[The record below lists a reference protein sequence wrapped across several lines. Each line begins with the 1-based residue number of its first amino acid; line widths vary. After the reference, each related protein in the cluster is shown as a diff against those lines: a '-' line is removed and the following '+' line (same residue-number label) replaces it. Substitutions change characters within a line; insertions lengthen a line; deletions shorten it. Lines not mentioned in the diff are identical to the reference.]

1 MKDLSWLKET
11 KLAHRGLHE
20 KDLSIPENSIA
31 AFENAMSH
39 GYGLELDLN
48 ILKDDTVIVFHDHH
62 LKRMTGLDQYVSSST
77 YEDIKSLTLNDTDS
91 HIPTFDELLRL
102 VNGRV
107 PLLIEIKP
115 FGDIDHFCSL
125 VYNRLKAYQGTY
137 AIFSFHPKV
146 VKWFK
151 RNAPEV
157 IRGQIATKYHKSEAV
172 NPFIGLLLGRLFFN
186 RFTKPDFISYN
197 VKHMPNK
204 YLDKAKKRGVTII
217 SYVAR
222 DQKTYDFVKKHYDN
236 IVFEFFTPE

>member
-1 MKDLSWLKET
+1 MKDLTWLKET

-20 KDLSIPENSIA
+20 KDLSIPENSME

-48 ILKDDTVIVFHDHH
+48 LLKDNTIIVFHDHH
-62 LKRMTGLDQYVSSST
+62 LKRMTGLDKDVGSCT
-77 YEDIKSLTLNDTDS
+77 YDDIKSLTLHDTDS
-91 HIPTFDELLRL
+91 HIPTFDELLRF
-102 VNGRV
+102 VDGRV

-115 FGDIDHFCSL
+115 FGDIENFCSL
-125 VYNRLKAYQGTY
+125 VYQRLKVYQGTY

-146 VKWFK
+146 IKWFK
-151 RNAPEV
+151 QNAPEV

-172 NPFIGLLLGRLFFN
+172 NPLIGALLARLFFN

-204 YLDKAKKRGVTII
+204 HLDKAKKRGVTII

-222 DQKTYDFVKKHYDN
+222 DQKTFDFVKKHYDN